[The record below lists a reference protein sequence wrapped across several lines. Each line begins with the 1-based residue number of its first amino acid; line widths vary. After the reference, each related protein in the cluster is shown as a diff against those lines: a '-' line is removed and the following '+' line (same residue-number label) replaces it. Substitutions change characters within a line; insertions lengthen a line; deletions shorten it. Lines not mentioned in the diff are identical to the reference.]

1 MIMKLGTEDKT
12 RLGGEQ
18 LAADTLL
25 YPAQLTSSGNC
36 SIETGFQ
43 L

>member
-18 LAADTLL
+18 LAPDTSL
-25 YPAQLTSSGNC
+25 YPALLTNSANC